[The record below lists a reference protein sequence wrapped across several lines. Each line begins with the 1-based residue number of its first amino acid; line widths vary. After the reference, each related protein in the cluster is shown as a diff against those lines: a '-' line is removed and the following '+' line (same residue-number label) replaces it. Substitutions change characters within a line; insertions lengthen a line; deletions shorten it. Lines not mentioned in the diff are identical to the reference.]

1 MKRRQALRLPQ
12 SYKEH
17 AMDLES
23 QISLARLI
31 RGQRIASLGTLRQ
44 GAPFVSMVLYTVS
57 PDFSEFYI
65 HVSRLAHHTQDLLQ
79 DARVSL
85 MITETDRE
93 EIDPQ
98 VLARVSLLGTVEL
111 IPAEVHEYQASR
123 SAYLAK
129 FPQAAQHFSLADFS
143 LYRIRPQSAR
153 FVAGFCK

>member
-1 MKRRQALRLPQ
+1 
-12 SYKEH
+12 
-17 AMDLES
+17 MDLES

-44 GAPFVSMVLYTVS
+44 GAPFVSMVLYAVS

-93 EIDPQ
+93 DVDPQ

-111 IPAEVHEYQASR
+111 IPAEVHEYQASMDREGQFRLSCTMHGTVYIPIKVFSNQAIR
-123 SAYLAK
+123 SVH
-129 FPQAAQHFSLADFS
+129 Q
-143 LYRIRPQSAR
+143 RPDSFRRASSR
-153 FVAGFCK
+153 